1 MRTISIGKKAKKY
14 AAAHL
19 GIMDYF
25 GLKRKVISGFYLYR
39 VKMAVDHDSGI
50 I

>member
-1 MRTISIGKKAKKY
+1 MICLEFSCIIEV
-14 AAAHL
+14 HL